1 MRDGVSRGE
10 IRADDSVAVM
20 RDAFYGGLEHFAR
33 SARLRESQPYTKA
46 EVAQFLTLFMAGIM
60 DRPSA
65 GVLDGVRVIRRL
77 QGVITDIEEQLR
89 AGQQDDVEMQDGEGT
104 Q

>member
-1 MRDGVSRGE
+1 
-10 IRADDSVAVM
+10 
-20 RDAFYGGLEHFAR
+20 
-33 SARLRESQPYTKA
+33 
-46 EVAQFLTLFMAGIM
+46 M

>member
-20 RDAFYGGLEHFAR
+20 RDAFYGGLEHFPR

-46 EVAQFLTLFMAGIM
+46 EVAQFLTVFMAGIM